1 MPDFLA
7 DKPPVSALDSTR
19 VWAALSPLERRV
31 FARIVD
37 ELGLDSWTDLP
48 PLRRLLP
55 LLANHRLAAELAAA
69 TPELSLRSAYRS
81 AALALGAGEDDARD
95 SEHCAGDGAQRVVGR
110 WILAAERR
118 RGQSVRAPSTALS
131 SFLP

>member
-7 DKPPVSALDSTR
+7 DKPPASALDSAR
-19 VWAALSPLERRV
+19 VWASLSALERKV
-31 FARIVD
+31 FRRIVD

-55 LLANHRLAAELAAA
+55 LLANHRLAAEIAGA
-69 TPELSLRSAYRS
+69 TRDLSLRSAYRL
-81 AALALGAGEDDARD
+81 AAVALGACDHDDRD
-95 SEHCAGDGAQRVVGR
+95 SAHCPGDGAQRAVSR

-118 RGQSVRAPSTALS
+118 RGQSVRAPSDDAG
-131 SFLP
+131 